1 MPVSVTIP
9 SPLQPYTGNQDTVTV
24 EASTVGEALTRLAAQ
39 YEGLRKH
46 LFTEAG
52 KLRTFVNVYVNDED
66 VRFLQRDQTP
76 LRDSDVLSI
85 IPSIAGGSET
95 LVDCRRR

>member
-1 MPVSVTIP
+1 MAVSVTIP

-24 EASTVGEALTRLAAQ
+24 EASTVGEALARLATQ

-66 VRFLQRDQTP
+66 VRFLEREQTP

-85 IPSIAGGSET
+85 IPSIAGGSQNLT
-95 LVDCRRR
+95 DCS